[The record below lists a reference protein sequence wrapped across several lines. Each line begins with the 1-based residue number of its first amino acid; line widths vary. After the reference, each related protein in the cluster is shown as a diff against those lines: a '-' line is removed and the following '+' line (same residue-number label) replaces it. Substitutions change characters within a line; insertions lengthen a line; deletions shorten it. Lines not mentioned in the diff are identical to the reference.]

1 MNWFLSDF
9 NIRAWRFMKHY
20 EFETAPSMTLVYGPP
35 GVGKSSLLNF
45 LNQQRKKEGSILID
59 SPSFSR
65 QYAFAAQENNLPRF
79 RQYYRAASLLL
90 LDDLQCLAGK
100 KQTIEEILFTYEN
113 IVQRGGKMV
122 AILET
127 DVLNLNYLG
136 DRLTS
141 RLLGGIVIPINKP
154 QGYELEGF
162 VEEYSHRLLL
172 SMDLAIPEM
181 IAQRTESLTGAQ
193 KILHGFL
200 KYAELHNDELSKQ
213 CFLSYWQE
221 EVRKQSQEIS
231 PMNILQAASQV
242 MGFTLEEIVGSTQ
255 KPSVN
260 EARQLAI
267 YAVRTLCNLSYP
279 AIASYF
285 NRRHSTIITAYKK
298 MEEKLFQNQELLN
311 RYQEIKNKFKDITK
325 E

>member
-9 NIRAWRFMKHY
+9 NIKAWRFMKHY
-20 EFETAPSMTLVYGPP
+20 ELETAPSMTLIYGPP

-45 LNQQRKKEGSILID
+45 LNQNRKKEGSILID
-59 SPSFSR
+59 STSFSR
-65 QYAFAAQENNLPRF
+65 QYAFAAQESKLPRF

-90 LDDLQCLAGK
+90 LDDLQCLSGK

-122 AILET
+122 AVLET
-127 DVLNLNYLG
+127 DMLNLNFLG

-141 RLLGGIVIPINKP
+141 RLLSGIVIPINKP
-154 QGYELEGF
+154 QGYEVEGF

-172 SMDLAIPEM
+172 SMDPVIPEM
-181 IAQRTESLTGAQ
+181 IAQRTEGLTEAQ
-193 KILHGFL
+193 KVLHRFL
-200 KYAELHNDELSKQ
+200 EYAEYHNDELSKQ

-231 PMNILQAASQV
+231 PINILRATAQV
-242 MGFTLEEIVGSTQ
+242 MGFTLEEIISSTQ
-255 KPSVN
+255 KSSVN

-267 YAVRTLCNLSYP
+267 YAMRTLCKLSYP

-285 NRRHSTIITAYKK
+285 KRRHSTIITAYKK
-298 MEEKLFQNQELLN
+298 MEEKLLEDQELFN
-311 RYQEIKNKFKDITK
+311 RYQEIKNKFKDIAK